1 MNVKQKTIPLGG
13 VTVLLGAEEA
23 GLAARLAASLPEG
36 ISLTRMEDVSRID
49 PFLSM
54 RQNANYYKMT
64 MPSEKAAR
72 FDELIKLSGLR
83 KREKWERPFRKD
95 MTGEKLLWRI
105 MLTFLLDPGPLLLP
119 HPLRGMT
126 AEQRERFDA
135 LLADEAA
142 HGRAIVFTADG
153 LKEIAPLTAPN
164 TVCFAAGEDYL
175 VYTPEEIAARREALG
190 GETLS
195 YEDLAVILTEVDHA

>member
-1 MNVKQKTIPLGG
+1 MKQKTISLNG
-13 VTVLLGAEEA
+13 VTVLLGQAE
-23 GLAARLAASLPEG
+23 LPAASLPEG
-36 ISLTRMEDVSRID
+36 ESLTQMEEKSRVD

-54 RQNANYYKMT
+54 KQNANYYKVT
-64 MPSEKAAR
+64 MPPEKAAR

-83 KREKWERPFRKD
+83 RREKWERPFRKD

-105 MLTFLLDPGPLLLP
+105 MLTFLLEPGPLLLP
-119 HPLRGMT
+119 YPLRGMT

-135 LLADEAA
+135 LLADEAE

-153 LKEIAPLTAPN
+153 LKEIASLTAPK
-164 TVCFAAGEDYL
+164 TVCFAAGEDFL

-190 GETLS
+190 GEKIS
-195 YEDLAVILTEVDHA
+195 YEDLAVILAEVDHA

>member
-1 MNVKQKTIPLGG
+1 MKQKTIPLNG
-13 VTVLLGAEEA
+13 VTVLLGQAE
-23 GLAARLAASLPEG
+23 LPAASLPEG
-36 ISLTRMEDVSRID
+36 ESLTQMEEKSHVD

-54 RQNANYYKMT
+54 KQNANYYKMT
-64 MPSEKAAR
+64 MPPEKAAR

-83 KREKWERPFRKD
+83 RREKWERPFRKD

-105 MLTFLLDPGPLLLP
+105 MLTFLLEPGPLLLP

-135 LLADEAA
+135 LLADEAE

-153 LKEIAPLTAPN
+153 LKEIAPLMAPK
-164 TVCFAAGEDYL
+164 TVCFAAGEDFL

-190 GETLS
+190 GEKIS
-195 YEDLAVILTEVDHA
+195 DEDLAVILAEVDHA